1 MPLFWCSG
9 LQSSHPDVKVAVWS
23 FHPSS
28 MAPRN
33 LQQSPLWGN
42 LPSTSHH
49 TSSSILDVSPTV
61 TSPRH
66 PFLNRGIHPALSGQ
80 RVIYSNPHPL
90 TLVPRVW
97 LYSHSTGI
105 FFFVKVLFC
114 KNPNASKTVRKAE
127 GTKEKWRVW
136 HENCG
141 RRHYETRE
149 SEFRIPQTTII

>member
-66 PFLNRGIHPALSGQ
+66 RFLHRGIHPALSGQ

-90 TLVPRVW
+90 ILVPRVW

-105 FFFVKVLFC
+105 FFLSKSCFAKTPMHLKQSEKQKVPKRSGEC
-114 KNPNASKTVRKAE
+114 GMRTVAE
-127 GTKEKWRVW
+127 GTMRPEKASSGS
-136 HENCG
+136 H
-141 RRHYETRE
+141 RR
-149 SEFRIPQTTII
+149 Q